1 MTDAKEW
8 AIAIAV
14 TFILVMAIYGAWI
27 MTIVLIIAGI
37 AYGIKVSQEIDRE

>member
-8 AIAIAV
+8 AIAIVV

-27 MTIVLIIAGI
+27 MTIILIIACI
-37 AYGIKVSQEIDRE
+37 VYGIKVSQEVDRE

>member
-14 TFILVMAIYGAWI
+14 TFILVMVIYGVWL
-27 MTIVLIIAGI
+27 MTIVLVIACI